1 MNEQSRKD
9 ERRSRFDRKKKFKKV
24 SSATK
29 LKETKRNY
37 NKAHEHEHR

>member
-24 SSATK
+24 SSATE
-29 LKETKRNY
+29 LKKTKRKY
-37 NKAHEHEHR
+37 NKAHKHETQ